1 MKLPGRWM
9 FSKVKISDIVNSL
22 LNLAE
27 IKFYKVGLV
36 LPCLLWVL
44 QTLNLA
50 CYLVTPWVI
59 AWCLALKCTLEPRL
73 LTKILLFWATLKV
86 SSTSAREEL
95 FTCFYYPWQQLHI
108 FTHSAPFHLV
118 FNRWQCFTVSV
129 AVLSTKSYMLHLIK
143 LMNPGLINPYYLVR
157 GTFQV
162 YLIVDGVI
170 FVREF
175 LITFKGGE
183 ISAVRWDF
191 SPKIKCTVTRLV
203 ILL

>member
-95 FTCFYYPWQQLHI
+95 FTCFYHPWQQLHI

-143 LMNPGLINPYYLVR
+143 LMNPWVNKSLLFGKGYLPSVPHCGRSYFRQRVSHYLQRRRNQRCEVR
-157 GTFQV
+157 F
-162 YLIVDGVI
+162 
-170 FVREF
+170 
-175 LITFKGGE
+175 
-183 ISAVRWDF
+183 
-191 SPKIKCTVTRLV
+191 
-203 ILL
+203 